1 MFATKPSSRE
11 VARNL
16 NEEYSSYPGINN
28 APKLRH
34 STTEDLATPT
44 WITNE
49 SKIRQAASIRTFSPP
64 GITRSNK
71 EGGGLFSFLKG
82 TTDPDLQS
90 DLSTRH
96 IADDDKDKGNRFAMW
111 SQVLPTG
118 NRQHHFVL
126 SDNLKFILNCCM
138 WYLSSSLT
146 NNVGK
151 SIMNAFQFP
160 VTLTFV
166 QFGLV
171 AFWCYVITVFKS
183 SRIRSPT
190 HDILKTITPLALFL
204 IVGHVFSSI
213 AISRVPV
220 SLVHTI
226 KALAPLFTVLFYRLV
241 FQVSYTQRVYV
252 SLIPLTVGVILACS
266 FTFSN
271 NIVGLSCALGSCF
284 IFVTQNIFSKKLL
297 FKESKLGDRNPNKL
311 DKLNVLFYSSTISF
325 ILMVPLWMYYDG
337 SGLFFDQQ
345 QPPIND
351 AEYTMSTAKL
361 VIYFF
366 LNGTMN
372 FSQNWFAFTTL
383 SLTSPVT
390 YSILSLLKRIFV
402 IVMSIVW
409 FGQHISTT
417 QFFGIFLTFV
427 GLWMYQKAKSDVD
440 KGEIKIREKES
451 IDMLP
456 IQRESDGIDIKLK

>member
-16 NEEYSSYPGINN
+16 NEEYPSYPGINS

-49 SKIRQAASIRTFSPP
+49 SKIRQAASIRNLSPP
-64 GITRSNK
+64 GTARSNNK
-71 EGGGLFSFLKG
+71 GLFSFLKG

-96 IADDDKDKGNRFAMW
+96 IEDDNDGKEKGNRFTVW
-111 SQVLPTG
+111 SRVLPTSG
-118 NRQHHFVL
+118 SQYRQPHFVL

-171 AFWCYVITVFKS
+171 AFWCYVIAVFKS
-183 SRIRSPT
+183 SSIRSPT

-226 KALAPLFTVLFYRLV
+226 K
-241 FQVSYTQRVYV
+241 
-252 SLIPLTVGVILACS
+252 
-266 FTFSN
+266 
-271 NIVGLSCALGSCF
+271 
-284 IFVTQNIFSKKLL
+284 VTRR
-297 FKESKLGDRNPNKL
+297 E
-311 DKLNVLFYSSTISF
+311 
-325 ILMVPLWMYYDG
+325 M
-337 SGLFFDQQ
+337 
-345 QPPIND
+345 
-351 AEYTMSTAKL
+351 
-361 VIYFF
+361 
-366 LNGTMN
+366 
-372 FSQNWFAFTTL
+372 
-383 SLTSPVT
+383 
-390 YSILSLLKRIFV
+390 FV
-402 IVMSIVW
+402 IVYP
-409 FGQHISTT
+409 T
-417 QFFGIFLTFV
+417 
-427 GLWMYQKAKSDVD
+427 
-440 KGEIKIREKES
+440 
-451 IDMLP
+451 
-456 IQRESDGIDIKLK
+456 

>member
-11 VARNL
+11 AARNL
-16 NEEYSSYPGINN
+16 NEEYSSYSGINN

-49 SKIRQAASIRTFSPP
+49 RQAASIRTFSPP
-64 GITRSNK
+64 GTIRSSNK
-71 EGGGLFSFLKG
+71 ENQGGLFSFLKG

-96 IADDDKDKGNRFAMW
+96 IADDDKDKGHGFALW
-111 SQVLPTG
+111 SRVSLPTTSH
-118 NRQHHFVL
+118 RQHHFVL

-138 WYLSSSLT
+138 WYVSSSLT

-171 AFWCYVITVFKS
+171 AFWCYVIAVFKS

-226 KALAPLFTVLFYRLV
+226 KQEAAVQRVKTRRSKPQQAGQIKRAVLLIHHLVRLDGATMDVLRRQRLV
-241 FQVSYTQRVYV
+241 
-252 SLIPLTVGVILACS
+252 L
-266 FTFSN
+266 
-271 NIVGLSCALGSCF
+271 
-284 IFVTQNIFSKKLL
+284 
-297 FKESKLGDRNPNKL
+297 
-311 DKLNVLFYSSTISF
+311 
-325 ILMVPLWMYYDG
+325 
-337 SGLFFDQQ
+337 
-345 QPPIND
+345 
-351 AEYTMSTAKL
+351 
-361 VIYFF
+361 
-366 LNGTMN
+366 
-372 FSQNWFAFTTL
+372 
-383 SLTSPVT
+383 
-390 YSILSLLKRIFV
+390 
-402 IVMSIVW
+402 
-409 FGQHISTT
+409 
-417 QFFGIFLTFV
+417 
-427 GLWMYQKAKSDVD
+427 
-440 KGEIKIREKES
+440 
-451 IDMLP
+451 
-456 IQRESDGIDIKLK
+456 

>member
-16 NEEYSSYPGINN
+16 SEEYPSYPSINN
-28 APKLRH
+28 APKLRY
-34 STTEDLATPT
+34 STQEELATPT

-64 GITRSNK
+64 GTQRFNT
-71 EGGGLFSFLKG
+71 GDLFSFLKG

-96 IADDDKDKGNRFAMW
+96 VQGDNKGNRFQHAIW
-111 SQVLPTG
+111 NRVPTG
-118 NRQHHFVL
+118 SRHFVL

-171 AFWCYVITVFKS
+171 AFWCYVIAVFKS

-226 KALAPLFTVLFYRLV
+226 KVSIIGFVVAMVIQLNQRRRLGFGTIIYRA
-241 FQVSYTQRVYV
+241 
-252 SLIPLTVGVILACS
+252 ILP
-266 FTFSN
+266 T
-271 NIVGLSCALGSCF
+271 GLSSQLYTKSLCVSDTTNSRCDSCL
-284 IFVTQNIFSKKLL
+284 FVYL
-297 FKESKLGDRNPNKL
+297 F
-311 DKLNVLFYSSTISF
+311 
-325 ILMVPLWMYYDG
+325 
-337 SGLFFDQQ
+337 Q
-345 QPPIND
+345 QPSRIIVRFGF
-351 AEYTMSTAKL
+351 ML
-361 VIYFF
+361 H
-366 LNGTMN
+366 LC
-372 FSQNWFAFTTL
+372 
-383 SLTSPVT
+383 
-390 YSILSLLKRIFV
+390 YSKYL
-402 IVMSIVW
+402 
-409 FGQHISTT
+409 
-417 QFFGIFLTFV
+417 
-427 GLWMYQKAKSDVD
+427 
-440 KGEIKIREKES
+440 
-451 IDMLP
+451 
-456 IQRESDGIDIKLK
+456 